1 MHKKLPYLLA
11 LFCFFL
17 CIAEGFS
24 QSKKQQELEEQ
35 RQSLLKEIQQI
46 NSLLFKTRGEKK
58 SVLTQVADLDQRIS
72 ATENLIKITNRQAN
86 LLTREINDNLNK
98 IDNLRSELT
107 ELKED
112 YAAMIKKSYKSK
124 SEQSRVMFLLSSESF
139 LQAYK
144 RLQYMKQYTKY
155 RKQQGEAIKEK
166 TELLKILNKD
176 LLVQKDKKNELIE
189 ENKRTKVQLTKERA
203 NQQELI
209 ASLKKDEGTFTGQ
222 IRAKQKAAD
231 AIDREIEKIIA
242 EAIAASN
249 KAAEKDNTVSGNK
262 VTKRNSTFAMNA
274 EATALA
280 ASFTSNKGKLPWPIT
295 KGGVVISSY
304 GKHRHPQ
311 FPNVEVFNSGVEIVT
326 DNGAKARAVFEGTVL
341 EIQQI
346 KGANLVVMVQHG
358 NYISAYK
365 NVTNVLVKKGDKVN
379 TKQELGT
386 VYNNPTSGKT
396 ILKFAIYQNTK
407 RLNPAD
413 WIYKM

>member
-1 MHKKLPYLLA
+1 MHKTLPFFLA
-11 LFCFFL
+11 LCCFFL
-17 CIAEGFS
+17 FTADSFS
-24 QSKKQQELEEQ
+24 QSKKQRELEEQ

-46 NSLLFKTRGEKK
+46 NSLLFKTRGAKK
-58 SVLTQVADLDQRIS
+58 SVLTQVEDLDQRITT
-72 ATENLIKITNRQAN
+72 TENLIKITNRQAN

-98 IDNLRSELT
+98 IDNLRTELT

-124 SEQSRVMFLLSSESF
+124 SEQSRVMFLLSAENF

-155 RKQQGEAIKEK
+155 RKQQGESIKEK

-176 LLVQKDKKNELIE
+176 LLVQKNKKNELIE
-189 ENKRTKVQLTKERA
+189 DNKRTKIQLGKERR
-203 NQQELI
+203 NQQDLI
-209 ASLKKDEGTFTGQ
+209 ASLKKDEGTFAGQ
-222 IRAKQKAAD
+222 IRSKQNAAD

-249 KAAEKDNTVSGNK
+249 RAAEKENPTGNT
-262 VTKRNSTFAMNA
+262 VTKRSSTFAMNA

-280 ASFTSNKGKLPWPIT
+280 ANFTSNKGKLPWPIT
-295 KGGVVISSY
+295 KGGVVVSTY

-326 DNGAKARAVFEGTVL
+326 DSGAKARAVFEGTVL
-341 EIQQI
+341 GIFQQTGP
-346 KGANLVVMVQHG
+346 KRTVMVQHG
-358 NYISAYK
+358 DYISVYS
-365 NVTNVLVKKGDKVN
+365 NLTNLLVKKGDNVS
-379 TKQELGT
+379 TKQELGSIFE
-386 VYNNPTSGKT
+386 NPASGKT
-396 ILKFAIYQNTK
+396 ILKFVVNRNNTW
-407 RLNPAD
+407 LNPGD

>member
-1 MHKKLPYLLA
+1 MQKKLPYLVTI
-11 LFCFFL
+11 FCFFL
-17 CIAEGFS
+17 CISEGFS

-35 RQSLLKEIQQI
+35 RQSILKEIQQI

-58 SVLTQVADLDQRIS
+58 SVLSQVEDLDQRIRT
-72 ATENLIKITNRQAN
+72 TENLIKITNRQAN

-98 IDNLRSELT
+98 IDNLRTELT

-144 RLQYMKQYTKY
+144 RIQYMKQYTKY
-155 RKQQGEAIKEK
+155 RKQQGESIKEK
-166 TELLKILNKD
+166 TELLKVLNKD
-176 LLVQKDKKNELIE
+176 LLVQKEKKNSLVA
-189 ENKRTKVQLTKERA
+189 ENKKTKAQLTKERT

-209 ASLKKDEGTFTGQ
+209 ASLKKDEGTFASQ

-249 KAAEKDNTVSGNK
+249 AAATKDDVKGNTVATRS
-262 VTKRNSTFAMNA
+262 STFAMNA

-280 ASFTSNKGKLPWPIT
+280 ANFTSNKGKLPWPIT
-295 KGGVVISSY
+295 KGGVVVSSY
-304 GKHRHPQ
+304 GRHRHPQ
-311 FPNVEVFNSGVEIVT
+311 FPNVEVYNSGVEIAT
-326 DNGAKARAVFEGTVL
+326 DKGAQARAIFNGTVL
-341 EIQQI
+341 SIFQQTGP
-346 KGANLVVMVQHG
+346 KRTVMVQHG
-358 NYISAYK
+358 NYISVY
-365 NVTNVLVKKGDKVN
+365 NNLTNLLVKKGDKVS
-379 TKQELGT
+379 TKQALGT
-386 VYNNPTSGKT
+386 VYENPATGKT
-396 ILKFAIYQNTK
+396 ILKFVITQNSN

>member
-1 MHKKLPYLLA
+1 MPFLLA

-17 CIAEGFS
+17 LTAEGFS

-58 SVLTQVADLDQRIS
+58 SVLTQVEDLDQRITS
-72 ATENLIKITNRQAN
+72 TENLIKITNRQAN
-86 LLTREINDNLNK
+86 LLTREINDNLSK
-98 IDNLRSELT
+98 IDNLRTELT

-124 SEQSRVMFLLSSESF
+124 SEQSRVMFLLSSENF

-155 RKQQGEAIKEK
+155 RKQQGESIKEK
-166 TELLKILNKD
+166 TALLKILNTD
-176 LLVQKDKKNELIE
+176 LLSQKETKNKLIDA
-189 ENKRTKVQLTKERA
+189 NKRTKIQLTKERG

-222 IRAKQKAAD
+222 IRSKQKAAD
-231 AIDREIEKIIA
+231 AIDRAIEKIIA

-249 KAAEKDNTVSGNK
+249 KAAAKDNPTGNTVSK
-262 VTKRNSTFAMNA
+262 VSSSFAMNA

-280 ASFTSNKGKLPWPIT
+280 ANFTSNKGKLPWPIT

-326 DNGAKARAVFEGTVL
+326 DGGAKARAVFEGTVL
-341 EIQQI
+341 SIFQQTGP
-346 KGANLVVMVQHG
+346 KRTVMIQHG
-358 NYISAYK
+358 DYISVYS
-365 NVTNVLVKKGDKVN
+365 NLTNLLVKKGDKVS
-379 TKQELGT
+379 TKQELGSI
-386 VYNNPTSGKT
+386 YENPASGKT
-396 ILKFAIYQNTK
+396 ILKFVVNRNNK
-407 RLNPAD
+407 WLNPSD

>member
-1 MHKKLPYLLA
+1 MHKKLLFLLA

-17 CIAEGFS
+17 FTAEGFS

-58 SVLTQVADLDQRIS
+58 SVLTQVEDLDQRITT
-72 ATENLIKITNRQAN
+72 TENLIKITNRQAN

-98 IDNLRSELT
+98 IDNLRTELT

-124 SEQSRVMFLLSSESF
+124 SEQSRVMFLLSAENF

-144 RLQYMKQYTKY
+144 RLQYMKQYTKH
-155 RKQQGEAIKEK
+155 RKQQGESIKEK
-166 TELLKILNKD
+166 TELLKILNRD
-176 LLVQKDKKNELIE
+176 LLVQKDKKNQLIE
-189 ENKRTKVQLTKERA
+189 DNKRTKTQLRKERG

-209 ASLKKDEGTFTGQ
+209 ASLKKDEGTFAGQ

-242 EAIAASN
+242 DAIAASN
-249 KAAEKDNTVSGNK
+249 RAAAKDNPTGNT
-262 VTKRNSTFAMNA
+262 VTKRSSTFAMNA

-280 ASFTSNKGKLPWPIT
+280 ANFTSNKGKLPWPIT
-295 KGGVVISSY
+295 KGGVVTKRY
-304 GKHRHPQ
+304 GKQQHPQ
-311 FPNVEVFNSGVEIVT
+311 LPNVTTFNSGVEIAT
-326 DNGAKARAVFEGTVL
+326 EEGTKARAVFNGVVL

-346 KGANLVVMVQHG
+346 KGANLVVMIQHG

-365 NVTNVLVKKGDKVN
+365 NLTNVLVKKGDKVT

-386 VYNNPTSGKT
+386 VYSNPTIGKT
-396 ILKFAIYQNTK
+396 ILKFAIYQNSK

-413 WIYKM
+413 WVYKM